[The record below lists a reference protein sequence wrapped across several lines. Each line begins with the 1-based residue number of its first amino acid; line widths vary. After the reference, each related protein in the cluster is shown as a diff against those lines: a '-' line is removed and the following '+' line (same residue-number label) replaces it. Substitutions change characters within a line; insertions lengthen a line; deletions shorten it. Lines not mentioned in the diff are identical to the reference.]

1 MKYLNIINFVNKNG
15 KNILPTFSTI
25 NKVIR
30 SNLLVTNID
39 YDMHKNI
46 LLTDNIFDVLNK
58 ITTNNN
64 HTDVYVYGKALEE
77 SLIKNNMVKSRIT
90 FMEDMIIN
98 QENYP
103 YNQNESPYLQLV
115 YNVCNNNISRMT
127 RNATTISTF
136 GPQLEFDLA
145 KGFPLLTTKKM
156 FWKGIINELLFILRG
171 DTDTTILKNLGI
183 NIWNDNTTREF
194 LDSRKLD
201 YKVGDMGPM
210 YGYVLRHQ
218 GLKYEGCDKKHE
230 GGYDQLL
237 NVINLLKTDPA
248 SRRIM
253 MTTFDP
259 SQVEHS
265 VLAPCHGLLIQFY
278 VDNNGLLSCKMT
290 QRSADIFLG
299 LPFNIA
305 SYAALVHII
314 AHITNYSVGKLYIS
328 LGDAHIYTDHIDM
341 CMKQMYRNPYPFP
354 KLNIIKKIGDLDP
367 LIYINELKE
376 SDFEIVDYICHPLLK
391 GSMIA

>member
-1 MKYLNIINFVNKNG
+1 MKYLNIINFINKNG
-15 KNILPTFSTI
+15 NNVTPTFSTI
-25 NKVIR
+25 QNIIK
-30 SNLLVTNID
+30 SSLLITNID
-39 YDMHKNI
+39 YNKHENI
-46 LLTDNIFDVLNK
+46 LWTNNIFSVLNN
-58 ITTNNN
+58 ITFSNK
-64 HTDVYVYGKALEE
+64 DVYVYGKTLEE
-77 SLIKNNMVKSRIT
+77 IIIKNNMVKSKIT
-90 FMEDMIIN
+90 FMDDNIIST
-98 QENYP
+98 EKFP
-103 YNQNESPYLQLV
+103 YNENELPYLQLV
-115 YNVCNNNISRMT
+115 HDVCMNNISSRMT
-127 RNATTISTF
+127 RNAITISTF
-136 GPQLEFDLA
+136 GPQLEFDLE

-171 DTDTTILKNLGI
+171 DTDATILKNLGI

-210 YGYVLRHQ
+210 YGYILRHQ

-237 NVINLLKTDPA
+237 NVINLLKNDPT

-278 VDNNGLLSCKMT
+278 VDNKGLLSCKMT

-314 AHITNYSVGKLYIS
+314 AHITGYSVGKLYIS
-328 LGDAHIYTDHIDM
+328 LGDAHIYTDHIDL
-341 CMKQMYRNPYPFP
+341 CIKQLYRNPYPFP
-354 KLNIIKKIGDLDP
+354 KLQIIKKIGEIDP
-367 LIYINELKE
+367 LIYINELKD
-376 SDFEIVDYICHPLLK
+376 SDFEIVDYVCHPLLK